1 MNENVKWYR
10 KSWCM
15 WTALFFFPL
24 LGLVLLFLNRD
35 KHTRWKLIAV
45 FGVLWLILMLIPK
58 NNHKELPQPAP
69 VTKQQ
74 EIAVTEEN
82 EGNKATIKKAI
93 ESKLGDKAKNITVSE
108 TPNRTYKV
116 GFDMDAAS
124 EDVDAAKNA
133 AVSTIKAIAP
143 FMLLAVEQY
152 RVTLLH
158 GGTELA
164 AVTYGTKPSGME
176 GYYITRN
183 GKTEKFSPSA
193 PAPASPPASTPPA
206 PSTPTPSTTEPQE
219 KASTQQVPAAHVNNS
234 GPGPNGET
242 IKGNINRK
250 GERIYHVPGGAS
262 YNKTIPE
269 AWFFTEEEAQA
280 AGFRRA
286 KR

>member
-193 PAPASPPASTPPA
+193 PAPASPPAST
-206 PSTPTPSTTEPQE
+206 STEHTNTKHNRTTRES
-219 KASTQQVPAAHVNNS
+219 KHTASSRSSCQQQRSGTQWRNN
-234 GPGPNGET
+234 
-242 IKGNINRK
+242 
-250 GERIYHVPGGAS
+250 
-262 YNKTIPE
+262 
-269 AWFFTEEEAQA
+269 
-280 AGFRRA
+280 
-286 KR
+286 